1 MARRRTSQE
10 LERQEMAKSIRSFIR
25 LKYSVAADE
34 EINDVLWDILDE
46 YDAALAS
53 GKPFVL
59 KLSSLVDRTK
69 RLK

>member
-1 MARRRTSQE
+1 MARRRTAQE

-34 EINDVLWDILDE
+34 EINDVLWNILDE
-46 YDAALAS
+46 YDAALAA
-53 GKPFVL
+53 GQPFDFAL
-59 KLSSLVDRTK
+59 GELANRIK